1 MTTKFGR
8 NTFNQIF
15 ILTTDQLTDTNC
27 TRMEHLFL
35 PEIIISPKELAIGSA
50 WLGEN
55 LIVHNNQVNTSIDR
69 RIHGDRDFSFG
80 SWKIS
85 NKMSVYFGRNADD
98 KLE

>member
-1 MTTKFGR
+1 
-8 NTFNQIF
+8 
-15 ILTTDQLTDTNC
+15 
-27 TRMEHLFL
+27 MEHLFL

-55 LIVHNNQVNTSIDR
+55 LIVHNNQVSTSIDR
-69 RIHGDRDFSFG
+69 RIHGDWDFSFG

-98 KLE
+98 KLEWTHQEPLEPHNHRLTGPGGRDSTYFNFS